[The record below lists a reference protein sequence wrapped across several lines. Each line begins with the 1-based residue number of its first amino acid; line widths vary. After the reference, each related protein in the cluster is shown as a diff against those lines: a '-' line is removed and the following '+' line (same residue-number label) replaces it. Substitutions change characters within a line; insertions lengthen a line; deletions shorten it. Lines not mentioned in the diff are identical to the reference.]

1 MEPEPRSSS
10 LNPIP
15 HDPDEIDDP
24 IPPSPIRIA
33 RRALALAA
41 ITARAVVEQV
51 EPDQTPIE
59 RERQHESIITWA
71 TKVAVIEELEPE
83 EKEILQSPIGS
94 LSERTCINSSWRI
107 EGLAV
112 LAWALNLIEQPLYD
126 ESVDTGLLL
135 NTLYVSAQEIINAP
149 NLRTELEILSYHNQL
164 WSLHWR
170 LRDYS
175 VNSEIMDF
183 KKVGQE
189 IWFGPLDTSM
199 FKMIDGDLAISGRRI
214 DKAPTEIFSH
224 VLSLARERHHA
235 ATWLLGYNPIY
246 SEIDA
251 ST

>member
-1 MEPEPRSSS
+1 M
-10 LNPIP
+10 NPIP
-15 HDPDEIDDP
+15 HDPDDIEDP

-51 EPDQTPIE
+51 EPDQTSIE
-59 RERQHESIITWA
+59 KERQHESIITWA
-71 TKVAVIEELEPE
+71 TKVAVIDELEPE

-112 LAWALNLIEQPLYD
+112 LAWALNLIEQPPYD

-135 NTLYVSAQEIINAP
+135 NTLHLSAQEIINAP
-149 NLRTELEILSYHNQL
+149 NLRTEQEILSYHNQL

-183 KKVGQE
+183 KKVG
-189 IWFGPLDTSM
+189 
-199 FKMIDGDLAISGRRI
+199 DLL
-214 DKAPTEIFSH
+214 PE
-224 VLSLARERHHA
+224 
-235 ATWLLGYNPIY
+235 N
-246 SEIDA
+246 
-251 ST
+251 